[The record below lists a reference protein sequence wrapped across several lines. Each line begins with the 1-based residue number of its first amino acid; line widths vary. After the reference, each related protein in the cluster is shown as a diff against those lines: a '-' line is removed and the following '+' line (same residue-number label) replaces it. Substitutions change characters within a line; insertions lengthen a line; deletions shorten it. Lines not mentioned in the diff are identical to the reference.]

1 MELLAEHNRRVR
13 EKKGGAPKYVPMK
26 HSIKDVKEWEKSTGK
41 KWYSLGPRDRE
52 IANNEIR
59 ERVRQRTQSQNSI
72 AHESSSSHS
81 DLREKRE
88 ARKKQKLTSGA
99 RTQSSGKGSLSKDQ
113 NVKASRPAQSRQK
126 SDANSKKRKQA
137 SQKTSMSKQEID
149 LLAAHNR
156 KIRRK
161 SGKRSAYEPLKHRMS
176 DVKMWERKTGKRY
189 YDLNPEQ
196 REEANAEI
204 TLMLKE
210 KSGKILKEKNS
221 KNRNKKGVTKRR
233 RPSLSDVYRTK
244 VDPRIFDFRTPAS
257 EYKDIDAILQAK
269 NFDSIHDDWFQRP
282 HEEILKIPESLR

>member
-99 RTQSSGKGSLSKDQ
+99 RTQSSGKGSLS
-113 NVKASRPAQSRQK
+113 R
-126 SDANSKKRKQA
+126 
-137 SQKTSMSKQEID
+137 I
-149 LLAAHNR
+149 
-156 KIRRK
+156 
-161 SGKRSAYEPLKHRMS
+161 
-176 DVKMWERKTGKRY
+176 KM
-189 YDLNPEQ
+189 
-196 REEANAEI
+196 
-204 TLMLKE
+204 
-210 KSGKILKEKNS
+210 
-221 KNRNKKGVTKRR
+221 
-233 RPSLSDVYRTK
+233 
-244 VDPRIFDFRTPAS
+244 
-257 EYKDIDAILQAK
+257 
-269 NFDSIHDDWFQRP
+269 
-282 HEEILKIPESLR
+282 